1 MASPGASVAGV
12 TGVHSSAGRWGS
24 LTVTPVRLVLP
35 VLVTRTVY
43 VIAWPSVSYVVA
55 LGVLVTLR
63 AAAWLAV
70 TVALAGG
77 ARTPPPA
84 AAAVLVTLPASRS
97 AWLTR

>member
-24 LTVTPVRLVLP
+24 LTVTPVRVVLP
-35 VLVTRTVY
+35 VLVTVRVY
-43 VIAWPSVSYVVA
+43 VMIWPAWSYVVG
-55 LGVLVTLR
+55 LGLLLTPR